1 MNIYIYI
8 YTHVCIYIYTHVCIY
23 IYVCIYSWY
32 MIYIYIMIYIYSWHF
47 EISNNDGCDPSA
59 KWTSLENSPVPLVSK
74 QSTENNS
81 TRMCRSFP
89 HKNLGKHRE
98 TTWLSCKLHIC
109 VKKMKDYWRVC
120 DFQATS
126 RNNGCVFPA
135 TARSSR
141 IPIEEGG

>member
-1 MNIYIYI
+1 
-8 YTHVCIYIYTHVCIY
+8 
-23 IYVCIYSWY
+23 
-32 MIYIYIMIYIYSWHF
+32 MIYIYIVDTSK
-47 EISNNDGCDPSA
+47 SA
-59 KWTSLENSPVPLVSK
+59 TTMVVIPLRSEPRSKIPQCHWSPNKARKTIPP
-74 QSTENNS
+74 E
-81 TRMCRSFP
+81 MCRSFP